1 MIKAIIRKELR
12 ENWKLA
18 LAGAGIF
25 GVLISINFDHSNPP
39 LVQDGFEVT
48 ASFFCGIFGAL
59 LGFLQIRHENHP
71 DLRAFLI
78 HRPLSRMGIFLG
90 KVIAG
95 LALYLLAAGLPLVCL
110 IILVQVPDRVAA
122 PFDWAMTLPAAA
134 AFLAG
139 VVCYF
144 AGMIAR
150 QPQVRWPVTRALALG
165 AGILT
170 LAWPYREFWQ
180 SLVLIIISGAVLG
193 AAAWGSFTS
202 HGGSRRGSAAA
213 GIALPVALLPGMVM
227 LLILGVSAFI
237 ALVIRPNENHRD
249 YGTLMYYK
257 VFADGT
263 VAKYWQSANR
273 GFSLTDTNGTFLK
286 DPKTGKY
293 LPPDRLEQ
301 LTAPAA
307 PPMALPDAG
316 ANSRY
321 NFRDSQ
327 RFYRQ
332 VFGGLH
338 TIWFYSFPRG
348 RLLGYDLNS
357 REFVGS
363 VGPDGLASNSPATG
377 QRFRQRSE
385 TDLYQTPSTLAD
397 GHTIFQSVLPGN
409 VEVPTIKPLFSVPAD
424 DILVAT
430 ADISSNTFPQ
440 NVSVISGPNVIRVG
454 MTSTW
459 LATAAVTSQSVYVI
473 NKEGM
478 VLWKVP
484 RPAAFSGDASLQVCL
499 LDEPNQ
505 CVLMVTPSDVSN
517 LKSGGKLPTH
527 LEFYDRNSSLAR
539 MLDLP
544 TSVRT
549 EPALSL
555 QAKCVALLLPCVAS
569 PLGGSLGM
577 HVPPSNLLLAALCAV
592 GALGLGL
599 RARLRAVALVGWV
612 LFLLLTNVAGFF
624 IFLCLLSWPA
634 RERCPNCKKL
644 RVVNRD
650 HCEHC
655 AAAFAPADKNG
666 TEIFEPLGTV

>member
-1 MIKAIIRKELR
+1 MIKAIIQKELR
-12 ENWKLA
+12 ENYKLA
-18 LAGAGIF
+18 LAGAAIF
-25 GVLISINFDHSNPP
+25 GVLISINFDHFNPP

-59 LGFLQIRHENHP
+59 LGFLQIRRENHP

-78 HRPLSRMGIFLG
+78 HRPLSRTGIILG

-150 QPQVRWPVTRALALG
+150 QPQARWPVTRALALG

-180 SLVLIIISGAVLG
+180 TLVLIIISGAVLG
-193 AAAWGSFTS
+193 AAAWGSFVS

-213 GIALPVALLPGMVM
+213 GTALPVALLPGMVM

-237 ALVIRPNENHRD
+237 ALVIRPNENRQD

-263 VAKYWQSANR
+263 VAKYSQSANR
-273 GFSLTDTNGTFLK
+273 GVSLTDTNGVFLK

-293 LPPDRLEQ
+293 LPPDRLDQ
-301 LTAPAA
+301 FTAPAA
-307 PPMALPDAG
+307 HPMTLPEAG
-316 ANSRY
+316 TGHPDP
-321 NFRDSQ
+321 FRDFQ

-332 VFGGLH
+332 VFRGRQ
-338 TIWFYSFPRG
+338 TMWYYSFPRG
-348 RLLGYDLNS
+348 RLLGYDLVS
-357 REFVGS
+357 SEFVGS
-363 VGPDGLASNSPATG
+363 VGPDGLASNSPATV
-377 QRFRQRSE
+377 QRFSPRSG

-409 VEVPTIKPLFSVPAD
+409 GEVPTIKPLFSVPAD

-459 LATAAVTSQSVYVI
+459 VATAAVTSRYVYVI
-473 NKEGM
+473 SKEGT

-484 RPAAFSGDASLQVCL
+484 RPAAFSGDASLEICL
-499 LDEPNQ
+499 VNELDQ
-505 CVLMVTPSDVSN
+505 CVLMVTPSNTANDRA
-517 LKSGGKLPTH
+517 GGKLPTH
-527 LEFYDRNSSLAR
+527 LEFYDRNSSLVR
-539 MLDLP
+539 TLDLP
-544 TSVRT
+544 TSVQT
-549 EPALSL
+549 DPALSL

-577 HVPPSNLLLAALCAV
+577 HVPPSNLLLAALCAIV
-592 GALGLGL
+592 AFLIGL
-599 RARLRAVALVGWV
+599 RARLSVRAQIGWFI
-612 LFLLLTNVAGFF
+612 FLLLTGVSGFL
-624 IFLCLLSWPA
+624 IFLCLQSWPA

-650 HCEHC
+650 RCEHC

-666 TEIFEPLGTV
+666 TEIFEPLGSV